1 MGGWDVPT
9 EYLVAPVLIWTG
21 LGCDNNTYPPNP
33 TQIHSLQIKLSLNIN
48 KLKEVVNKN
57 KNDRGRMVSDSPMG
71 HALYVYCAS
80 TVTSLNTGR
89 FIIDKKIV
97 VTVAVVTVVVVT
109 VVVTVVVVTVVV
121 ATVVVTVI
129 LVILAVTVVVTD
141 VVTVVAT
148 VVVVVVTVVVV
159 TVVVV
164 TVVVVV
170 VVVDVIV
177 LTE

>member
-1 MGGWDVPT
+1 MRSSIVLLCSLALESLCGWDVPT

-57 KNDRGRMVSDSPMG
+57 KNDRGRMISDSPMG

-89 FIIDKKIV
+89 FIIDKIIV
-97 VTVAVVTVVVVT
+97 VNSLENQ
-109 VVVTVVVVTVVV
+109 
-121 ATVVVTVI
+121 VI
-129 LVILAVTVVVTD
+129 LLLCPSHYRALYYHFGFLRQKWPFCMIQTLFLGLL
-141 VVTVVAT
+141 
-148 VVVVVVTVVVV
+148 
-159 TVVVV
+159 
-164 TVVVVV
+164 
-170 VVVDVIV
+170 I
-177 LTE
+177 